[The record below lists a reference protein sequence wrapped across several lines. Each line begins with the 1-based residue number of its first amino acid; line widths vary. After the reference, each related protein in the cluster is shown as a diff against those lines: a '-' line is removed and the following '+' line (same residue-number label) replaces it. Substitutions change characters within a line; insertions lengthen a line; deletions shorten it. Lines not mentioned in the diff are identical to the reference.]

1 VGAEHFQGK
10 LIQDVDGA
18 TVQTLRID
26 ETAIASA
33 SITGSTATTIL
44 PASTLPSPSPLEVYE
59 VTPTMACRFATGTAG
74 VTATNGRALN
84 AGSYVYRLPAG
95 HTHFAVVAIG
105 SVTGSPIITV
115 SRLY

>member
-1 VGAEHFQGK
+1 MGAEYTTGK
-10 LIQDVDGA
+10 LPQDLDG
-18 TVQTLRID
+18 VPIQTLRID

-33 SITGSTATTIL
+33 NITASTVATIL
-44 PASTLPSPSPLEVYE
+44 ATSTLPTPATTELYE
-59 VTPTMACRFATGTAG
+59 VTPTMACRFATGTSG

-84 AGSYVYRLPAG
+84 AGSYVYRLPAL

-105 SVTGSPIITV
+105 SIVGSPIITV